1 MADKKIID
9 QITLKHRLAI
19 AVLSLWPE
27 FSLAAAES
35 SALEVNNAYV
45 REVIPNQHNTAA
57 FMSLENNSSQRQ
69 TLVSIVSDEVERIEL
84 HRHVHSDT
92 GMAMERVEQVSIEA
106 GDDFIFAPGG
116 YHLMLI
122 GVERSL
128 SVGQNL
134 GVELI
139 FADGQS
145 LDIEL
150 PVVGY

>member
-57 FMSLENNSSQRQ
+57 FMSLENNSKKV
-69 TLVSIVSDEVERIEL
+69 TNWVSNR
-84 HRHVHSDT
+84 
-92 GMAMERVEQVSIEA
+92 
-106 GDDFIFAPGG
+106 
-116 YHLMLI
+116 YK
-122 GVERSL
+122 
-128 SVGQNL
+128 
-134 GVELI
+134 
-139 FADGQS
+139 
-145 LDIEL
+145 
-150 PVVGY
+150 